1 MFNAE
6 FAKTNTDFINACE
19 AAGIPA
25 TARQAGKF
33 RRGDGVAYRLSTNS
47 RKAKV
52 AAAEARTAA
61 EAMTCKALRAA
72 LGLKASNRARKAE
85 LVAAYLAR

>member
-6 FAKTNTDFINACE
+6 FAKANTDFINACE

-33 RRGDGVAYRLSTNS
+33 RRKTGVAYRVSAG
-47 RKAKV
+47 RR
-52 AAAEARTAA
+52 AAARTAA
-61 EAMTCKALRAA
+61 EKMTCAQLRAA
-72 LGLKASNRARKAE
+72 LDLKKSDRTKKAE

>member
-1 MFNAE
+1 MSDRITNVN
-6 FAKTNTDFINACE
+6 FAKSDEHFINACE

-33 RRGDGVAYRLSTNS
+33 RRQTGVAYRVAT
-47 RKAKV
+47 RKAN
-52 AAAEARTAA
+52 A

-72 LGLKASNRARKAE
+72 LGLKPGDKTRKAD
-85 LVAAYLAR
+85 LVAAYLAQ